1 MCEYS
6 PISRDQLAEKIEA
19 RGFSRNPHGA
29 IRSLMTNKGN
39 AYGLVFVER
48 AGKLY
53 IHPGIEATTRR
64 LWNTY
69 RTPKI

>member
-19 RGFSRNPHGA
+19 RGFSGNPHGA

-53 IHPGIEATTRR
+53 IHPGIEETTRR

-69 RTPKI
+69 RTPKV